1 MDQFRHRLTMDQL
14 ELRLRDFL
22 CHNHSIITKYPNAL
36 ADKQYIYEFIEL
48 DELLARTYRNF

>member
-1 MDQFRHRLTMDQL
+1 MDYL

-22 CHNHSIITKYPNAL
+22 CHDHSIITKYLNAL
-36 ADKQYIYEFIEL
+36 ADTQYIDEFIEL